1 MTEAEILSRVDHTLL
16 KAASS
21 WEEIKKLCGEAVR
34 YKTAS
39 ACIPPSYV
47 KPVHENFGR
56 EPVICTVIGFPL
68 GYSVTAAKI
77 REAEEAIKDGA
88 SELDMVINLGDLK
101 NGRFGAVEEEIRF
114 LKKTAGSL
122 ILKVIVETCYLSRE
136 EKIRLCGIVSS
147 AGADYIKTSTGF
159 GSAGAVMEDIL
170 LFKEHIGP
178 GVKIKAAGG
187 VKTREDM
194 ERFLGAGCDRIGAS
208 SAVALL
214 TSGSDTQGG
223 EARKNDNGL

>member
-21 WEEIKKLCGEAVR
+21 WEEIKKLCNEAVK

-39 ACIPPSYV
+39 VCIPPSYV
-47 KPVHENFGR
+47 RPVYDSFGK

-68 GYSVTAAKI
+68 GYSVRAAKI
-77 REAEEAIKDGA
+77 REAEAAIQDGA
-88 SELDMVINLGDLK
+88 LELDMVINLGDLK
-101 NGRFGAVEEEIRF
+101 NGRFNAVEEEIRA

-122 ILKVIVETCYLSRE
+122 ILKVIVETCYLDRE

-159 GSAGAVMEDIL
+159 GTAGAALEDVL
-170 LFKEHIGP
+170 LFREHIGP

-187 VKTREDM
+187 IKTREDM
-194 ERFLGAGCDRIGAS
+194 ERFLSAGCDRIGAS

-214 TSGSDTQGG
+214 TGG
-223 EARKNDNGL
+223 GHIQDRGAVE